1 MISPSALRGFV
12 LEELIAKLLQAS
24 GFDLLVEPAQDPNAL
39 ALAGNGLQIHGRGA
53 DHQVDVLGQL
63 HLEIPFSYPIRLFVE
78 AKYRSKPTG
87 LDAVRNAL
95 GVVNDVN
102 EHYSSAGAI
111 AVAGGYERYQ
121 YKYALFSA
129 TGFTETAEQYAI
141 TQQIS
146 LVDLS
151 QRPFE
156 KLLRRADRLSSELLK
171 LASVAKLQ
179 RFPLRE
185 TRNGLRRALGTW
197 PREDSH
203 EPVDFESAEARARNG
218 DGAH

>member
-87 LDAVRNAL
+87 LDAVR
-95 GVVNDVN
+95 
-102 EHYSSAGAI
+102 
-111 AVAGGYERYQ
+111 
-121 YKYALFSA
+121 
-129 TGFTETAEQYAI
+129 
-141 TQQIS
+141 
-146 LVDLS
+146 
-151 QRPFE
+151 
-156 KLLRRADRLSSELLK
+156 
-171 LASVAKLQ
+171 
-179 RFPLRE
+179 
-185 TRNGLRRALGTW
+185 
-197 PREDSH
+197 
-203 EPVDFESAEARARNG
+203 ARARLLSPGRFGLGWSGCG
-218 DGAH
+218 DPPPQGLSPLFVRSAAI